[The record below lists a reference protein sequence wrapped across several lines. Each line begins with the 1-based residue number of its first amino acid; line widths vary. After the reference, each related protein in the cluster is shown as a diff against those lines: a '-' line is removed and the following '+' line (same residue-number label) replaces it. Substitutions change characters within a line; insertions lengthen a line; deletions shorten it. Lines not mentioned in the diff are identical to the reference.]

1 MRDTRYQWA
10 YLFGAV
16 CPDRGVGAGL
26 VMPYANTEAMNRHLE
41 EIGKAVTPGAHAALI
56 LDGAGWHDSQDL
68 VMPEN
73 ITPII
78 LPPYSPELNPAENV
92 WEYLR
97 KNKLANRLYETY
109 EDIVEA
115 CCDAWN
121 SLMAMPDRIA
131 SIAARTWAKA
141 S

>member
-16 CPDRGVGAGL
+16 CLERAAGAAL
-26 VMPYANTEAMNRHLE
+26 VMPHANTEAMSKHLE
-41 EIGKAVTPGAHAALI
+41 EIAQAVSPGAHAALV
-56 LDGAGWHDSQDL
+56 LDGAGWHGSDEL
-68 VMPEN
+68 VIPEN
-73 ITPII
+73 ITLIT
-78 LPPYSPELNPAENV
+78 LPPYAPELNPVENV

-97 KNKLANRLYETY
+97 KNKLANRLYDTY
-109 EDIVEA
+109 EAIVDA

-121 SLMAMPDRIA
+121 DLMAKPSQIA
-131 SIAARTWAKA
+131 SITQREWAKA

>member
-1 MRDTRYQWA
+1 
-10 YLFGAV
+10 
-16 CPDRGVGAGL
+16 
-26 VMPYANTEAMNRHLE
+26 MPYANAEAMNRHLE
-41 EIGKAVTPGAHAALI
+41 DIGKAVAPGAHAALI

-78 LPPYSPELNPAENV
+78 LPPYSPELNSAENL

-109 EDIVEA
+109 DDIVDA

-131 SIAARTWAKA
+131 SIAARSWAKA

>member
-1 MRDTRYQWA
+1 M
-10 YLFGAV
+10 
-16 CPDRGVGAGL
+16 GAGL

-41 EIGKAVTPGAHAALI
+41 EIAKAAAPDAHAALV

-68 VMPEN
+68 AMPEN

-78 LPPYSPELNPAENV
+78 LPPYSPELNSAENL

-109 EDIVEA
+109 DDIVDA
-115 CCDAWN
+115 CCHAWN
-121 SLMAMPDRIA
+121 TLMAMPDRIA
-131 SIAARTWAKA
+131 SLATRTWAKV

>member
-1 MRDTRYQWA
+1 
-10 YLFGAV
+10 
-16 CPDRGVGAGL
+16 
-26 VMPYANTEAMNRHLE
+26 
-41 EIGKAVTPGAHAALI
+41 
-56 LDGAGWHDSQDL
+56 
-68 VMPEN
+68 MPEN

-131 SIAARTWAKA
+131 SIAARTWAKV

>member
-26 VMPYANTEAMNRHLE
+26 VMPYANTEAMNKHLE
-41 EIGKAVTPGAHAALI
+41 EIAKAVAPGAHAALI
-56 LDGAGWHDSQDL
+56 LDGAGWHDSADL
-68 VMPEN
+68 AMPEN

-121 SLMAMPDRIA
+121 SLMATPDRIA
-131 SIAARTWAKA
+131 SIAARSWAKVL
-141 S
+141 